1 MTAKNAILIKIV
13 LLLFV
18 IISIVNIIVNQVN
31 YNKQSAALEAAN
43 AEKAAAEQKVNA
55 LKDKVENGAVDD
67 MIEEAL
73 RERGF
78 EMCIRDRFKPT
89 YCHSFQAI

>member
-1 MTAKNAILIKIV
+1 MSAKNAILIKIV

-31 YNKQSAALEAAN
+31 YNKQSAVLAAAV
-43 AEKAAAEQKVNA
+43 AEKASAEQKVSA
-55 LKDKVENGAVDD
+55 LKDKVEHGAVDD

-78 EMCIRDRFKPT
+78 VKSGEKVYTDIT
-89 YCHSFQAI
+89 GN

>member
-43 AEKAAAEQKVNA
+43 AEKLPPSKRSMH
-55 LKDKVENGAVDD
+55 LKIRSKT
-67 MIEEAL
+67 
-73 RERGF
+73 ERLT
-78 EMCIRDRFKPT
+78 I
-89 YCHSFQAI
+89 

>member
-73 RERGF
+73 RERCFVKSG
-78 EMCIRDRFKPT
+78 EKVYTDIT
-89 YCHSFQAI
+89 GN

>member
-43 AEKAAAEQKVNA
+43 AEKAAAEQKVNS

-78 EMCIRDRFKPT
+78 VKSGEKVYTDIT
-89 YCHSFQAI
+89 GN

>member
-18 IISIVNIIVNQVN
+18 IISIVN

-78 EMCIRDRFKPT
+78 VKSGEKVYTDIT
-89 YCHSFQAI
+89 GN